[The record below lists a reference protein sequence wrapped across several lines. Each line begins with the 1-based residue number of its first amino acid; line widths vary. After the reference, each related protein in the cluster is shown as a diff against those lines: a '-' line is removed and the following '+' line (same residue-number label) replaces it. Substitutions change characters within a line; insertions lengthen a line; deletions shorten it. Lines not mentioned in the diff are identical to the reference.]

1 MKTIRAITNLLK
13 LAWLQLTRH
22 RVRSILTIFGVA
34 SGMFL
39 FTAVETLQRSLGK
52 ATEETAAD
60 TTLVVYRQ
68 NRFCPSASRLPEHYA
83 DEIRRIDG
91 VREVV
96 PVQIVVN
103 NCGASLDVITY
114 RGVPEGMLKKFA
126 PEIEIIAGSEAE
138 WSRRDD
144 GALLGEIFAQ
154 RRGLKPGDRFDAA
167 GITVT
172 VSGVI
177 RSPFAQD
184 NNVAYVKL
192 PFLQQA
198 SRGGLGVVTQ
208 FNVRV
213 NASADLD
220 PVASKIDEL
229 FSSAQEPTDTRP
241 EKAFFAE
248 TAAQLIELIGFTRW
262 LGVGAVIAVAGLVAN
277 ALLLVVRG
285 RVKEN
290 AVLRTLGFPGRAIG
304 LLVLSE
310 GGLLGLAGGVVGV
323 GLAVLF
329 LRWQSFTMGN
339 EGQTLAIQPDAAVVI
354 VGVGSALV
362 LGIFASLWPAFQAM
376 SQPIVKNLRS

>member
-1 MKTIRAITNLLK
+1 MTAILNLLK
-13 LAWLQLTRH
+13 LSWLQLIRH
-22 RVRSILTIFGVA
+22 RVRSALTVFGVA

-39 FTAVETLQRSLGK
+39 FTAVETLQRSLAT
-52 ATEETAAD
+52 ATEATAAE

-96 PVQIVVN
+96 PVKIVVN

-114 RGVPEGMLKKFA
+114 RGVPAGLLKRFA
-126 PEIEIIAGSEAE
+126 PEIEIISGSEAE
-138 WSRRDD
+138 WNRRDD
-144 GALLGEIFAQ
+144 GALLGEVFAQ

-172 VSGVI
+172 VAGII
-177 RSPFAQD
+177 RSPFTQD

-198 SRGGLGVVTQ
+198 SRTGLGVVTQ

-213 NASADLD
+213 NSSGDLK
-220 PVASKIDEL
+220 PVAAEIDGL
-229 FSSAQEPTDTRP
+229 FRSAQEPTDTRP

-248 TAAQLIELIGFTRW
+248 TAAQLIELIRFTRW
-262 LGVGAVIAVAGLVAN
+262 LGIGAVIAVAGLVAN

-310 GGLLGLAGGVVGV
+310 GGMLGLAGGIVGV
-323 GLAVLF
+323 GLATAF

-339 EGQTLAIQPDAAVVI
+339 EGQTLAIRPDAVVVA
-354 VGVGSALV
+354 VGVAAAFV
-362 LGIFASLWPAFQAM
+362 LGTFAALWPAWQAM